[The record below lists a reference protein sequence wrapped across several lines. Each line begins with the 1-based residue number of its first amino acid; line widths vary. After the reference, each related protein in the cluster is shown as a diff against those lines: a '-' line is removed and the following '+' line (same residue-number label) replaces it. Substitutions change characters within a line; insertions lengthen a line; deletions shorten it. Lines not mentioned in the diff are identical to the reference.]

1 MCAPAPSY
9 SGASAEERIPVR
21 DGTESFD
28 LGFLNRRDSAAP
40 VSQSSPTQYVAQ
52 RIPMSQVAVAEM
64 PEDFHGAPGSSVWRD
79 EVASRVQA
87 HRAKRK
93 RRFDPEASLSLG
105 FETAVMDA
113 LMPSLSA
120 SACVSTEIE
129 ETELTRRVHEIDFDS
144 VEVEEEPDIQLHAGI
159 ETEIEPIAA
168 ILPDPPRMYERIAM
182 RTSAIPDRRAELE
195 TDSNLIEFPRAPMEQ
210 NLFAEELA
218 EPITTPRILDVPE
231 PVIEAAPPP
240 LATIQLDADQELPDW
255 VREYEEAESALELPL
270 QVAPLGPRVL
280 SSVTDGV
287 LVLTAAALFSM
298 VVLSVAKFVPQGRT
312 ALMIA
317 ILLPATLWGIY
328 HYLFLVFSGMTPGML
343 MAQLE
348 LSSFE
353 GCVPMRKTRAS
364 RAFAMMLCCVSLG
377 MGFFWA
383 MVDEDNL
390 GWHDRMTRTYLRQS

>member
-1 MCAPAPSY
+1 
-9 SGASAEERIPVR
+9 
-21 DGTESFD
+21 
-28 LGFLNRRDSAAP
+28 
-40 VSQSSPTQYVAQ
+40 
-52 RIPMSQVAVAEM
+52 MSQVAVAEM
-64 PEDFHGAPGSSVWRD
+64 PEPDVDHSRGASVWRN

-105 FETAVMDA
+105 FETAVLDA
-113 LMPSLSA
+113 SIPSLS
-120 SACVSTEIE
+120 SSVCVSTEAE
-129 ETELTRRVHEIDFDS
+129 ETELADRVHEIDFDMAQ
-144 VEVEEEPDIQLHAGI
+144 VEEVPEIQLDSHI
-159 ETEIEPIAA
+159 EAEAES
-168 ILPDPPRMYERIAM
+168 LPEPPRMYERIAM
-182 RTSAIPDRRAELE
+182 RNNVAAIPDRRSDAIEA
-195 TDSNLIEFPRAPMEQ
+195 DSNIIEFPRAATVQ
-210 NLFAEELA
+210 SLFAEELA

-231 PVIEAAPPP
+231 PVVEAAPPP

-255 VREYEEAESALELPL
+255 VRDYEEAESALELPL
-270 QVAPLGPRVL
+270 QVAPLGSRVL
-280 SSVTDGV
+280 SGVTDAV

-298 VVLSVAKFVPQGRT
+298 IVLSVAKFVPQGRT

-317 ILLPATLWGIY
+317 ILLPAGLWGIY
-328 HYLFLVFSGMTPGML
+328 HYLFLVFSGITPGML